1 MGRSGVGALA
11 ARPSLGSRGTDL
23 LARRLGHLSLP
34 GPPAFAERAQGAG
47 AASGVARQRAPAHRA
62 GDGGPAR
69 CSRHRPGRPGP
80 EARCGAEELEQPL
93 RQPRGSGVDDRRGAL
108 AHRRAGAHAGRG
120 VDGGVRRRR
129 PRARQGHRAEAR
141 RLLREHLMAI
151 TVLEVQRVAVIG
163 AGTMG
168 TGIAQVAARAGY
180 VVELFDVATGAAQ
193 RALER
198 IADSLARAVEKG
210 RCTAQERDE
219 ALRRLSA
226 SPDLEKSA
234 AQADLIVE
242 AAPEDLALKKEL
254 FARLSRAARPE
265 AILASNTSSL
275 PITAIAAAAKGPE
288 RVIGLHF
295 FNPVPAMKLL
305 EIVQGERTH
314 PLVVTAARAVGARM
328 GKEVVVV
335 RDAPGFATSR
345 LGIALALEAIRM
357 VEEGVATAEEIDRAI
372 ELGYGHPMGPLK
384 LTDHVGLDVRL
395 AIAEHLIAELGDR
408 FRPPQLLRR
417 MVRAGKLGKKT
428 GEGFYKY

>member
-1 MGRSGVGALA
+1 
-11 ARPSLGSRGTDL
+11 
-23 LARRLGHLSLP
+23 
-34 GPPAFAERAQGAG
+34 
-47 AASGVARQRAPAHRA
+47 
-62 GDGGPAR
+62 
-69 CSRHRPGRPGP
+69 
-80 EARCGAEELEQPL
+80 
-93 RQPRGSGVDDRRGAL
+93 
-108 AHRRAGAHAGRG
+108 
-120 VDGGVRRRR
+120 
-129 PRARQGHRAEAR
+129 
-141 RLLREHLMAI
+141 MAI

-168 TGIAQVAARAGY
+168 TGIEQVAARAGY
-180 VVELFDVATGAAQ
+180 LVELFDAAPGAVQ
-193 RALER
+193 KALER
-198 IADSLARAVEKG
+198 IADSLSRAVEKG
-210 RCTAQERDE
+210 RCTAPEREE
-219 ALRRLSA
+219 ALKRLSEAA
-226 SPDLEKSA
+226 SVESAA

-254 FARLSRAARPE
+254 FSRLSRTARPE

-275 PITAIAAAAKGPE
+275 PITAIAAGAKGPE

-335 RDAPGFATSR
+335 RDAPGFASSR
-345 LGIALALEAIRM
+345 LGIAMALEAIRM
-357 VEEGVATAEEIDRAI
+357 VEEGVASVEEIDRAM

-384 LTDHVGLDVRL
+384 LTDQVGLDVRL
-395 AIAEHLIAELGDR
+395 AVAEHLLPELGER

-417 MVRAGKLGKKT
+417 LVRAGKLGKKS

>member
-1 MGRSGVGALA
+1 
-11 ARPSLGSRGTDL
+11 
-23 LARRLGHLSLP
+23 
-34 GPPAFAERAQGAG
+34 
-47 AASGVARQRAPAHRA
+47 
-62 GDGGPAR
+62 
-69 CSRHRPGRPGP
+69 
-80 EARCGAEELEQPL
+80 
-93 RQPRGSGVDDRRGAL
+93 
-108 AHRRAGAHAGRG
+108 
-120 VDGGVRRRR
+120 
-129 PRARQGHRAEAR
+129 
-141 RLLREHLMAI
+141 
-151 TVLEVQRVAVIG
+151 
-163 AGTMG
+163 
-168 TGIAQVAARAGY
+168 
-180 VVELFDVATGAAQ
+180 
-193 RALER
+193 
-198 IADSLARAVEKG
+198 VEKG
-210 RCTAQERDE
+210 RCSAQERDE

-254 FARLSRAARPE
+254 FAKLSRAARPE

-345 LGIALALEAIRM
+345 LGVALALEAMRM
-357 VEEGVATAEEIDRAI
+357 VEEGVATVEEIDRAI

-395 AIAEHLIAELGDR
+395 AIAEHLLTELGER

-417 MVRAGKLGKKT
+417 LVRAGKLGKKS